1 MPPTCTRS
9 LLEHAERI
17 DPRGH
22 ALHIAA
28 AMSWCF
34 LQAIANTPEAIAWG
48 VLAAIT
54 LLRLP
59 KIWRCFAPALRD
71 PVWLA
76 FLAWWLWSVVT
87 LAWAP
92 DDVEIARHLR
102 PERALLTPLL
112 LWPVAH
118 RAWPLLA
125 SLAAGSA
132 VQAIAVLVHATWP
145 ALHGQPVRIYT
156 DTRGLMAFGQM
167 GWYLQIAA
175 VVPLAAIAAGRER
188 GRWLLLPIPLVA
200 AAGILLSGLRSV
212 LANLLAGVLILA
224 LRPRRS
230 RHAVPA
236 LTAVL
241 TLAIAFG
248 AIALLAPNAATR
260 LTEGPARA
268 MSLLLG
274 PDGPLGADHAIAAP
288 EDSSPAAVLALASDR
303 VGLLVSSSDLIGA
316 SWSTVVFGHGRGT
329 FPALLDAW
337 AEARAE
343 RDPTLRDFATRVA
356 FNNHPHNA
364 YARAWLEG
372 GLPQLALAALAIWAL
387 AWRLWRRSSGDAAL
401 AAMLAI
407 YAAVL
412 VSSFVGIVEAKAPGA
427 IIALAIALS
436 RVAPDRTD
444 G

>member
-9 LLEHAERI
+9 LLDRAERD

-28 AMSWCF
+28 AMGWCF

-76 FLAWWLWSVVT
+76 FLAWWLWSLVT

-92 DDVEIARHLR
+92 SDVDLAQQLR

-112 LWPVAH
+112 LWPVAA

-125 SLAAGSA
+125 ALAAGST
-132 VQAIAVLVHATWP
+132 VQAIAVLAHALWP
-145 ALHGQPVRIYT
+145 LLQGEPVRTYAE
-156 DTRGLMAFGQM
+156 TRGLMAFGQM

-175 VVPLAAIAAGRER
+175 VVPLAAIAAMR
-188 GRWLLLPIPLVA
+188 GRARGSLLPIPLVA
-200 AAGILLSGLRSV
+200 SADILLSGLRSV
-212 LANLLAGVLILA
+212 LANLLAGMLVLA
-224 LRPRRS
+224 LRPRRAG
-230 RHAVPA
+230 RAMAAIAAGLV
-236 LTAVL
+236 
-241 TLAIAFG
+241 LAIAFG
-248 AIALLAPNAATR
+248 AIGLAAPGAATR
-260 LTEGPARA
+260 LTDGPARA

-274 PDGPLGADHAIAAP
+274 PDGPLGAERAITAP
-288 EDSSPAAVLALASDR
+288 EDSSREAVLALASDR
-303 VGLLVSSSDLIGA
+303 VGLLVASRDLLGA
-316 SWSTVVFGHGRGT
+316 SWSTAILGYGRGA
-329 FPALLDAW
+329 FPALLDSW
-337 AEARAE
+337 AAAQAE
-343 RDPTLRDFATRVA
+343 HDPTLDAFAARIA

-364 YARAWLEG
+364 YARAWIEG
-372 GLPQLALAALAIWAL
+372 GLPQLALATVALWAL
-387 AWRLWRRSSGDAAL
+387 AWRLWKRSAHDAAL

-436 RVAPDRTD
+436 RVMPERTD

>member
-1 MPPTCTRS
+1 MPAPCTRN
-9 LLEHAERI
+9 LLEQAERD

-28 AMSWCF
+28 AMAWCF

-48 VLAAIT
+48 LLAAIS

-59 KIWRCFAPALRD
+59 RLWRCYAPALRD
-71 PVWLA
+71 PVWLL
-76 FLAWWLWSVVT
+76 FVAWWIWSLVT

-92 DDVEIARHLR
+92 PEVEIARQAR

-125 SLAAGSA
+125 ALAAGSA
-132 VQAIAVLVHATWP
+132 IQAISVLAYAMGPMLSGDP
-145 ALHGQPVRIYT
+145 ARTYV
-156 DTRGLMAFGQM
+156 DVRGLMAFGQM

-175 VVPLAAIAAGRER
+175 VVPLAAIAATRGA
-188 GRWLLLPIPLVA
+188 GRWSMLPIPA
-200 AAGILLSGLRSV
+200 IATIDILLSGLRSV
-212 LANLLAGVLILA
+212 LANLVVGVLVVA
-224 LRPRRS
+224 LRPRRAS
-230 RHAVPA
+230 RLAPSLLA
-236 LTAVL
+236 AAVL
-241 TLAIAFG
+241 AAAFASVWLA
-248 AIALLAPNAATR
+248 APAAATR
-260 LTEGPARA
+260 LVDGPLRA
-268 MSLLLG
+268 VALLLG
-274 PDGPLGADHAIAAP
+274 PDGPLGADRALATP
-288 EDSSPAAVLALASDR
+288 DESSREAVLSLASDR
-303 VGLLVSSSDLIGA
+303 VGLLVASGNLIA
-316 SWSTVVFGHGRGT
+316 ESPRTVLLGHGKGA
-329 FPALLDAW
+329 FPSLLDAW
-337 AEARAE
+337 AEDAAGD
-343 RDPTLRDFATRVA
+343 DPSLREFATRVA

-364 YARAWLEG
+364 YARAWVEG
-372 GLPQLALAALAIWAL
+372 GLPQFALATLALWLLAA
-387 AWRLWRRSSGDAAL
+387 RLWRRSRGDAAL

-436 RVAPDRTD
+436 RVAPERSD

>member
-9 LLEHAERI
+9 LLERAERD

-28 AMSWCF
+28 AMGWCF
-34 LQAIANTPEAIAWG
+34 LQALANTPEAIAWG

-59 KIWRCFAPALRD
+59 KIGRCFAPALRD

-76 FLAWWLWSVVT
+76 FLAWWLWSLAT

-92 DDVEIARHLR
+92 GDVEIARQLR

-118 RAWPLLA
+118 RSWPLLA
-125 SLAAGSA
+125 ALAAGSA
-132 VQAIAVLVHATWP
+132 VQAIAALVHALWP
-145 ALHGQPVRIYT
+145 AVHGEPVRIYT
-156 DTRGLMAFGQM
+156 DTRGLMTFGQM

-188 GRWLLLPIPLVA
+188 GRWLLLPLPLVA

-212 LANLLAGVLILA
+212 LANLLAGMLVLA
-224 LRPRRS
+224 LRPRRAG
-230 RHAVPA
+230 RAMAAIAAGLV
-236 LTAVL
+236 
-241 TLAIAFG
+241 LAIAFG
-248 AIALLAPNAATR
+248 VVGLAAPGAATR
-260 LTEGPARA
+260 LTDGPARA

-274 PDGPLGADHAIAAP
+274 PDGPLGAERAITAP
-288 EDSSPAAVLALASDR
+288 EDSSREAVLALASDR
-303 VGLLVSSSDLIGA
+303 VGLLAASGDLIGA
-316 SWSTVVFGHGRGT
+316 SWSTVVFGHGRGA
-329 FPALLDAW
+329 FPGLLDAW
-337 AEARAE
+337 AEDQAEHDPSLREFAARIAS
-343 RDPTLRDFATRVA
+343 
-356 FNNHPHNA
+356 NNHPHNA
-364 YARAWLEG
+364 YARAWIEG
-372 GLPQLALAALAIWAL
+372 GLPQLALAAVALWAL
-387 AWRLWRRSSGDAAL
+387 AWRLWKRSAHNAAL